1 MHFLQKNW
9 GGLAALAKKVIQ
21 KQVIEKYRLSA
32 RVKKLDSPCVH
43 LTLTPHPI
51 STKRSYGCL
60 SSLCSQKIVDSSH
73 LCLTLTH
80 HAILTKN
87 KTKKTDHRD
96 RWAHC
101 AHKKYCVHLIY
112 DCLSQVIQFSK
123 KIQIIGACG
132 LAAFEKIITFV
143 SFTFD
148 FHPLCNFSKK
158 QVIGEGWS
166 DVLAKNNLNSSH
178 YVWLSGA
185 MQFLQKKIIEIGGP
199 SMFTKTCLNSSHLL
213 FD

>member
-1 MHFLQKNW
+1 MSQ
-9 GGLAALAKKVIQ
+9 LAV
-21 KQVIEKYRLSA
+21 
-32 RVKKLDSPCVH
+32 
-43 LTLTPHPI
+43 
-51 STKRSYGCL
+51 
-60 SSLCSQKIVDSSH
+60 
-73 LCLTLTH
+73 
-80 HAILTKN
+80 LTKN
-87 KTKKTDHRD
+87 SWFIPFMFDSYTSCNFNKKQNKKTDHRD